1 MSLKIMTIPILTIIC
16 VFLVVLFY
24 FLPLVEKK
32 LMKEKKI
39 ATKHLVEVAFTLIS
53 DYHSRAGAG
62 EFGEDDARKK
72 AMMRIRAFRYKG
84 NDYFWI
90 NDLHTVM
97 IMHPVKPELEGKNL
111 SNLEDAE
118 GNYPFREF
126 VKVSKE
132 KNGGFVDYFWSKPDS
147 DKPVRKVSYVKLF
160 KPWEWVV
167 GSGIYIDD
175 VDAEIRKM
183 RFQIILGAVV
193 LSVIVLILTY
203 FIAHLIN
210 RPLFEAV
217 NLFNQIAG
225 GNLTVTVESGHRQD
239 EIGILMDAFRNMV
252 EKLRSQTRQIREG
265 ASTIAA
271 SISQISATATQL
283 AYSSSE
289 TSSSVSEI
297 TTTVEEVRQTVYVSH
312 EKAERVAKSSEQSA
326 WSSETGRKSSED
338 AVSGMNRIKEEME
351 YVAESIVTLSEQT
364 QNIGEI
370 ISVVNDLADQSH
382 LLSVNASIEAAKSG
396 EHGKGFAVVA
406 QEVKS
411 LAEQSKTATKQ
422 IRVILNDIRKATRAT
437 VKASER
443 GKKAVEAGVYLSRQS
458 GDSIDM
464 LSQSVTESA
473 QASIQIAASNQEQL
487 AGMDQLVLAM
497 ENIKE
502 ASRQNADGAKHLET
516 ESKNLDDLGRNLR
529 ELASMFKV

>member
-1 MSLKIMTIPILTIIC
+1 MKMMTIPGLIILC

-24 FLPLVEKK
+24 FVPLVEKK
-32 LMKEKKI
+32 LMKEKKV

-53 DYHSRAGAG
+53 DYHARVGTG
-62 EFGEDDARKK
+62 ELGEEDAQKK
-72 AMMRIRAFRYKG
+72 AIMRIRSLRYKD

-90 NDLHTVM
+90 NDLHSVM
-97 IMHPVKPELEGKNL
+97 IMHPVKSELEGKNL
-111 SNLEDAE
+111 SDLKDAH
-118 GNYPFREF
+118 GSYPFREF
-126 VKVSKE
+126 VRISKE
-132 KNGGFVDYFWSKPDS
+132 NNEGFVEYFWSRPDS
-147 DKPVRKVSYVKLF
+147 DKPVRKLSYVKLF
-160 KPWEWVV
+160 RPWEWIV

-175 VDAEIRKM
+175 VEVEIRKM
-183 RFQIILGAVV
+183 RFQIILGAVI
-193 LSVIVLILTY
+193 LSVIVLTLT
-203 FIAHLIN
+203 FFMAHLIN

-217 NLFNQIAG
+217 HLFNQIAE
-225 GNLTVTVESGHRQD
+225 GNLTVRVKFERRED

-252 EKLRSQTRQIREG
+252 EKLRSQTQHITEG
-265 ASTIAA
+265 ANTIAS
-271 SISQISATATQL
+271 SISQISATAIQL
-283 AYSSSE
+283 AYNSSE

-312 EKAERVAKSSEQSA
+312 EKAEHVAKSAEQSA
-326 WSSETGRKSSED
+326 WSSETGRKSTED

-396 EHGKGFAVVA
+396 EYGKGFAVVA

-411 LAEQSKTATKQ
+411 LAEQSKQATKQ
-422 IRVILNDIRKATRAT
+422 IKIILNEIQKATRAA
-437 VKASER
+437 VKAAER
-443 GKKAVEAGVYLSRQS
+443 GKEVVDAGVYLSRQS

-464 LSQSVTESA
+464 LSQSITESA
-473 QASIQIAASNQEQL
+473 QASIQIAASSQEQL
-487 AGMDQLVLAM
+487 AGMDQLVMAM

-502 ASRQNADGAKHLET
+502 ASRQNADGAKQLEDET
-516 ESKNLDDLGRNLR
+516 RKLDDLGRNLR
-529 ELASMFKV
+529 QLASMFKV